1 MFDRTLYTEYIIM
14 PQHLSPL
21 APSTDLVDQVYRRL
35 IDAIVSGHLP
45 PGQRVTQEDLASQLA
60 VSRQPVLQAMRLL
73 KKESLLLDA
82 PGRGLLVAPLDVQRV
97 TQAYEVRQAL
107 DGLAAGLAAQR
118 RAILPQVLFE
128 TGRAAVASG
137 SIPAMIE
144 ADWAF
149 HMALYEA
156 SGNPMI
162 ADSAALHWP
171 HLHRA
176 MGQVLQS
183 GSLAGGVWDEH
194 LAMAEAIA
202 AGDVDRAQALILQHT
217 QQARDHLTGRLH
229 QVLQPRATE
238 SVP

>member
-1 MFDRTLYTEYIIM
+1 MSDRTLYTEYIIM

>member
-1 MFDRTLYTEYIIM
+1 MVDRILYTEFITM
-14 PQHLSPL
+14 SKQLSPL
-21 APSTDLVDQVYRRL
+21 APGIDLVDQVYRRL
-35 IDAIVSGHLP
+35 IDAIVSGHLA

-82 PGRGLLVAPLDVQRV
+82 PGRGVLVAPLDVQRV
-97 TQAYEVRQAL
+97 AQAYEVRQAL

-118 RAILPQVLFE
+118 RATLPQALFE
-128 TGRAAVASG
+128 TGRAAVASR

-183 GSLAGGVWDEH
+183 GSLADGVWDEH
-194 LAMAEAIA
+194 QAMAEAIA
-202 AGDVDRAQALILQHT
+202 AGDVTRAQALILQHT
-217 QQARDHLTGRLH
+217 QQARDHLTGRLN
-229 QVLQPRATE
+229 QVLQPQATE
-238 SVP
+238 PVP